1 MFTGAVGA
9 FTRSLHCN
17 TLLHAAARCPTL
29 ERNAIYCNTCVP
41 TGHDTC
47 NTLQNTS
54 THCHT
59 LPHTAI
65 QCNTMQYMC
74 TNRIW
79 HMRTPYL
86 PMLLGHS
93 RGAHTAAHCNT
104 LQYTHT
110 YRTFTD
116 AIGAFTS
123 EQQLAA
129 HCSCHWWGFTRV
141 SLGDL
146 LFWVCLRLRC
156 CFVCFTLCVCG
167 WGASTRVSLGDV
179 YVWFCLR
186 TRFCCV
192 SVTHCA
198 YRWSVST

>member
-1 MFTGAVGA
+1 VLQHVAVWAPRAFSQADTSCNTPYRIIVETHCKTLQNTATRCNTLQPLEDNCRPAGFAGLCECSRRSHIYIYTYRMFTGAVGA

-74 TNRIW
+74 TNRI
-79 HMRTPYL
+79 
-86 PMLLGHS
+86 
-93 RGAHTAAHCNT
+93 
-104 LQYTHT
+104 
-110 YRTFTD
+110 
-116 AIGAFTS
+116 
-123 EQQLAA
+123 
-129 HCSCHWWGFTRV
+129 
-141 SLGDL
+141 
-146 LFWVCLRLRC
+146 
-156 CFVCFTLCVCG
+156 
-167 WGASTRVSLGDV
+167 
-179 YVWFCLR
+179 
-186 TRFCCV
+186 
-192 SVTHCA
+192 
-198 YRWSVST
+198 